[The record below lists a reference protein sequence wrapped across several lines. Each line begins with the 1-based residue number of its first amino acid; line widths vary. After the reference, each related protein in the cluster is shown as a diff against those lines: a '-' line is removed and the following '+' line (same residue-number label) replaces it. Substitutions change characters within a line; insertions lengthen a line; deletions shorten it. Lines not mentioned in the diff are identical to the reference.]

1 MTRKYPAEEYFRSA
15 VTAIIPVKPLRQGK
29 SRLAGVL
36 AEEERL
42 SLSQRMLLQTLEV
55 LENMPEVGCV
65 LVISRDP
72 LVARLAGAHGAI
84 PIFEEAEEYFRSETG
99 LNLALEQASRTAKQF
114 YPQHPILVLP
124 VDLPL
129 IDAAGLRTIIEHDPG
144 PPGVVIVPDRHHTGT
159 NAILVNPPGWMGYSF
174 GPGSFEKHCEVARLS
189 GAQLLILEIPS
200 LELDLDLP
208 DDLKLYQER
217 MDVL

>member
-1 MTRKYPAEEYFRSA
+1 

-29 SRLAGVL
+29 SRLSGVL
-36 AEEERL
+36 TEEERL
-42 SLSQRMLLQTLEV
+42 NLGQRMLLQTLEV

-84 PIFEEAEEYFRSETG
+84 PVFEQSEIG

-114 YPQHPILVLP
+114 YPQQPLLVLP

-129 IDAAGLRTIIEHDPG
+129 IDAVGLRTIIEHDPG

-159 NAILVNPPGWMGYSF
+159 NAILVNPAGWLRYSF
-174 GPGSFEKHCEVARLS
+174 GPGSFGKHCDGARLS
-189 GAQLLILEIPS
+189 GAELVILEIPS
-200 LELDLDLP
+200 LALDLDLP
-208 DDLKLYQER
+208 EDMKLFQER
-217 MDVL
+217 MEVQ

>member
-1 MTRKYPAEEYFRSA
+1 MIQKQPLS

-36 AEEERL
+36 TEEERL
-42 SLSQRMLLQTLEV
+42 NLSQRMLLQTLEV

-65 LVISRDP
+65 LVVSRDP
-72 LVARLAGAHGAI
+72 AVARLAGEHGAI
-84 PIFEEAEEYFRSETG
+84 PIFEESTTG

-114 YPQHPILVLP
+114 YPQQSTLVLP

-129 IDAAGLRTIIEHDPG
+129 IDAAGLRLIIEHDPG

-159 NAILVNPPGWMGYSF
+159 NALLVNPPGWMGYSF
-174 GPGSFEKHCEVARLS
+174 GPGSFGKHCEMAKTT
-189 GAQLLILEIPS
+189 GAELVILEIPS
-200 LELDLDLP
+200 LALDLDLP
-208 DDLKLYQER
+208 EDLNYYQDRLE
-217 MDVL
+217 VL